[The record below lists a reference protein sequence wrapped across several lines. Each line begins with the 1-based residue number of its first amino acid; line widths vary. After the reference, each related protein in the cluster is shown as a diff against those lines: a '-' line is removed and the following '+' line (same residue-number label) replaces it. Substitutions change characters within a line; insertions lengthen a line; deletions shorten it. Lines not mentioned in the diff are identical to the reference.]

1 MTNPPTLS
9 EMQNLLSGGDVTPP
23 TLSEMS
29 HALDE
34 EHPSPPSL
42 AFMEAASNEVY
53 LIHYGVKGMRWGIR
67 RTREALSRGRS
78 RGSQVKNADGDVVG
92 ELGVNGRSAA
102 KKLAGMKAGEVIV
115 VDTASGPRVMVKL
128 KDDTFRETTLSAD
141 AQSVLRTVNKQPSE
155 MSTRE
160 LKEATARAQ
169 AIEQYNKIF
178 NPLDDPNAALKARAE
193 AMVLQAKVAQAQAGM
208 NPSKAKRV
216 AGFIEEV
223 TPIFETFQKID
234 NSLGGHLA
242 ANLKAEW
249 EKARSSPTSTASTA
263 STSTSTSTSKPKK
276 AKKKKTPVYD
286 ITSLDV
292 DPFPTGPTSYSSTPN
307 RYISELGGN

>member
-53 LIHYGVKGMRWGIR
+53 LIHYGVKGMQWGIR
-67 RTREALSRGRS
+67 RTREALSRS
-78 RGSQVKNADGDVVG
+78 RGSKVKNDDGDVVG

-102 KKLAGMKAGEVIV
+102 KKLKGMKAGEVIV
-115 VDTASGPRVMVKL
+115 VDTESGPRVMVKL
-128 KDDTFRETTLSAD
+128 KDDTFRETSLSAD
-141 AQSVLRTVNKQPSE
+141 AQAVLRTVNKQPSE
-155 MSTRE
+155 RSTRE
-160 LKEATARAQ
+160 LKEANARAK
-169 AIEQYNKIF
+169 AIEEYNKIF
-178 NPLDDPNAALKARAE
+178 NPLDDPNATLKARAE
-193 AMVLQAKVAQAQAGM
+193 AMELRAKVAQAQARM
-208 NPSKAKRV
+208 NPSRTQRV
-216 AGFIEEV
+216 SGFIKDV
-223 TPIFETFQKID
+223 TPIFETFQKVD

-263 STSTSTSTSKPKK
+263 STSTSTPKPKK

-307 RYISELGGN
+307 PYIPELGGN